1 MVAEGLGVY
10 RRLLAAPGT
19 ARLAVADVCARLPQG
34 MLSLT
39 VLLAAAQHGSMT
51 AAGLALAGCTV
62 GLAVTAP
69 VRGRL
74 ADRHGLAP
82 VAAICCAGFALAVA
96 GLLLAAAARQPTA
109 ERVAL
114 AIAAGCLMP
123 PLSPGMRSL
132 WSVHVPA
139 RLVQTA
145 FALDAAVFDLAYIT
159 GPVLASALAV
169 GVAPAAAAAV
179 LLALTGV
186 AIVVIAGS
194 GFRREQAGGAA
205 AGFSLGPLRSAA
217 LRELLLVAGLANVAL
232 SATEVALTS
241 YVRLHH
247 VLWAA
252 GPLLAELSA
261 GSILGS
267 LLLGARAPAASMR
280 ARLPRLLAGYTAGLA
295 VLAAAGLYAPAAG
308 PGHAPG
314 RAVPGTDPGH
324 AVHGSGGS
332 VPARQQ
338 HRGAGLDQLGH
349 ERRRRGRGGHRRAGC
364 QPARSRP
371 RPGGERGRRGGR
383 AGRLAVP
390 LTRSR
395 ALAAGRSRA
404 ATRPAAPLPRPVPVS
419 SVSIPGR
426 RLTDDQSWRSSTVL
440 AAARRG

>member
-1 MVAEGLGVY
+1 VVAEGLGVY

-19 ARLAVADVCARLPQG
+19 VRLAVADVCARLPQG

-74 ADRHGLAP
+74 ADRHGLVP
-82 VAAICCAGFALAVA
+82 VAAVCCAGFALAVA
-96 GLLLAAAARQPTA
+96 GLLVAAAARQPTA

-114 AIAAGCLMP
+114 ALAAGCLMP

-145 FALDAAVFDLAYIT
+145 FALDAAVFDLAYLT

-169 GVAPAAAAAV
+169 GVAPAAAAAA

-186 AIVVIAGS
+186 AVVVIAGS
-194 GFRREQAGGAA
+194 GFRPEEAAGAA

-280 ARLPRLLAGYTAGLA
+280 RRLPRLLAGYTAGLA
-295 VLAAAGLYAPAAG
+295 VLAAAGLYAPLLALATPLAGLCLGPTLATLFTAAAEASPAGSSTEAQAWINSVMNGGAAAG
-308 PGHAPG
+308 AAIAGLAASRPDLGLALAATAAGAAAALAAWRSRRPGP
-314 RAVPGTDPGH
+314 RAL
-324 AVHGSGGS
+324 
-332 VPARQQ
+332 PARQ
-338 HRGAGLDQLGH
+338 RTAADRVAPPGAGD
-349 ERRRRGRGGHRRAGC
+349 
-364 QPARSRP
+364 
-371 RPGGERGRRGGR
+371 
-383 AGRLAVP
+383 
-390 LTRSR
+390 
-395 ALAAGRSRA
+395 
-404 ATRPAAPLPRPVPVS
+404 
-419 SVSIPGR
+419 
-426 RLTDDQSWRSSTVL
+426 
-440 AAARRG
+440 